1 MEKNNDDILMK
12 SRSAGAAVRDGLRL
26 YTGNFRKILRCTWLV
41 ALVLSVAEG
50 VYASHTLSMMATVM
64 AVTSGRGPIDTSA
77 LPLTSSMLL
86 ALGFILSLLLSLL
99 FFSCGFSM
107 LAQHREEGS
116 IPFRK
121 SWFFVDRKMLLRT
134 IVSWLFLLV
143 VQLVVTAV
151 AGGFMVY
158 GALNQSLV
166 ALGTGCLVG
175 IVLMLLLL
183 PLVHV
188 HMHYLTTRDT
198 SLFHLLGTDFGQGL
212 RRWGYIFVVLF
223 VTLLIIVLVAFITT
237 LPACILIIAN
247 MQSQMGVAQGD
258 AMGMPSYI
266 SWLTTIVFAAASFIQ
281 AYAMMAILFPAYY
294 MSGAIENKENEKKNT
309 LY

>member
-1 MEKNNDDILMK
+1 MTEIHEEVMKLAQPTGTQWEVANEVDNKQQTEIQLMLHYLAPWIEKTGGKETIGYWEERLPSIMMEKI
-12 SRSAGAAVRDGLRL
+12 
-26 YTGNFRKILRCTWLV
+26 
-41 ALVLSVAEG
+41 
-50 VYASHTLSMMATVM
+50 
-64 AVTSGRGPIDTSA
+64 
-77 LPLTSSMLL
+77 
-86 ALGFILSLLLSLL
+86 
-99 FFSCGFSM
+99 
-107 LAQHREEGS
+107 
-116 IPFRK
+116 
-121 SWFFVDRKMLLRT
+121 
-134 IVSWLFLLV
+134 
-143 VQLVVTAV
+143 
-151 AGGFMVY
+151 
-158 GALNQSLV
+158 
-166 ALGTGCLVG
+166 
-175 IVLMLLLL
+175 LMLLLL

-309 LY
+309 IY